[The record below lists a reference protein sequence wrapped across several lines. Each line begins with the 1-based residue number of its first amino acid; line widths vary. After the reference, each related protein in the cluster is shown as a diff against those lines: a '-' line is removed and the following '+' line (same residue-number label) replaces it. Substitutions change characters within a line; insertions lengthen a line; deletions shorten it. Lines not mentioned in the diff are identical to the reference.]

1 MDHLDSAEIE
11 KVKEGKRRGEAL
23 EVIVGD
29 QVELNDWFGPNA
41 LLTRTSEYDDVMN
54 GIDAVAEFDFGE
66 ERKPERLAL
75 GVDASMRAD
84 VAMIERKI
92 TRNIEKVTGQ
102 REPAEVRY
110 FESQILDAAGHPS
123 VKGRLE
129 AVVPVVIGLDGEDCD
144 RLMCLF
150 VQLLRLRSNKE
161 KTESINALIKE
172 KTLEMQKHPVQ
183 MVFLLEIKTQLEMY
197 LGLFKE
203 KVMDGD
209 HLAYQSKVKRLL
221 AITNEIID
229 SKTEISTEELGED
242 GVWQAITEVA
252 GIKLAG

>member
-1 MDHLDSAEIE
+1 MHEGFSRERYFSYRERQEAVDLILRNESAARPRPEDFADVFSAEDIQKDKQTLSRVKTRIEEDLDHLDSAEIE

-84 VAMIERKI
+84 VVMIERKI

-129 AVVPVVIGLDGEDCD
+129 AVGPVVIGLVGEYSYI
-144 RLMCLF
+144 F
-150 VQLLRLRSNKE
+150 
-161 KTESINALIKE
+161 
-172 KTLEMQKHPVQ
+172 
-183 MVFLLEIKTQLEMY
+183 FLLFFY
-197 LGLFKE
+197 LFKF
-203 KVMDGD
+203 
-209 HLAYQSKVKRLL
+209 
-221 AITNEIID
+221 
-229 SKTEISTEELGED
+229 
-242 GVWQAITEVA
+242 
-252 GIKLAG
+252 